1 MVGWKILVWELNS
14 LRTASATAKREL
26 EVVCG
31 M

>member
-1 MVGWKILVWELNS
+1 MVIWKILVWELNS
-14 LRTASATAKREL
+14 LLTASATAKSGL